1 MSLVVKNIDSTTAT
15 VIEGVKSF
23 EKAHITNTGSVDA
36 VFTLQYTASRDVPSA
51 LYESAPTVEN
61 ITANIIKSV
70 TIPVGASLEL
80 EGFTVT
86 NILDT
91 AVIEE
96 GYYSNAYI
104 NVSLQA
110 FVGTVGQ
117 TVDLLIQLSYDE

>member
-23 EKAHITNTGSVDA
+23 EKVHITNTGSVDA
-36 VFTLQYTASRDVPSA
+36 VFTLQYTGSRNIVSA
-51 LYESAPTVEN
+51 LYESAPTVET

-70 TIPVGASLEL
+70 TIPVGSSLEL

-86 NILDT
+86 SILDT
-91 AVIEE
+91 GVIEE
-96 GYYSNAYI
+96 GYNSSYT

-110 FVGTVGQ
+110 FVGTAGQ

>member
-1 MSLVVKNIDSTTAT
+1 MSLAVKSINSTTAT

-36 VFTLQYTASRDVPSA
+36 VFTLQYTGSRDIAST
-51 LYESAPTVEN
+51 LYEAPPTVET

-70 TIPVGASLEL
+70 TIPVGVSLEL

-86 NILDT
+86 SILDASVT
-91 AVIEE
+91 EQDYTV
-96 GYYSNAYI
+96 AYTNI
-104 NVSLQA
+104 SLQA
-110 FVGTVGQ
+110 FIGTEGQ